1 MQDFTRRTLLQG
13 GTALAAAGAL
23 TGTGTAR
30 LRQGLGASG
39 AVEGG
44 EGRQAHGDALET
56 LRSGGGRRLQ
66 RHGRGF
72 QDRHR
77 HRDERLQR
85 ILRGRAA
92 EGFGRRQHRA
102 GLDVVWGLHTL
113 PQLFPTKVLQM
124 NDVADYLGKKYG
136 GWTDA
141 AAITC
146 KQGNDWL
153 GIPVATIGGYM
164 TYRKSAVDKAGF
176 NEFPKDF
183 PGFLEMC
190 KALKKNNTPAGFA
203 LGHASGDAN
212 GWLHWM
218 LWGHGA
224 YTVDKNDK
232 VIINSPETVK
242 ALEYCKALSDTFIPG
257 TASWND
263 GSNNKA
269 YLVGRALL
277 HRQRHLDLCRGEGR
291 SDQEGAHRGHLS
303 RAVCR
308 SVRSASRPN
317 CSSAVPILAFNFTKY
332 PNAAKAFIAFMLEK
346 ENYDKWLTGARGYL
360 THTLNAYDSS
370 PVWTADPKNQVF
382 SQASKRA
389 LPASGIGTP
398 GEKAA
403 TAIADFLV
411 VDMFANYCTG
421 REDCP
426 GRDRDCRTAVE
437 AHLSLM
443 TTETGGKQ
451 LPPVSAER
459 FAIEDETA
467 TRPLTIAGFCQWLT
481 SHSNPRTP
489 GGRSARPPGG
499 ISSRPIAIGLA
510 SGSCCRQWRS

>member
-1 MQDFTRRTLLQG
+1 MQDFTRRSLLQG

-23 TGTGTAR
+23 TGPALLDFAKAWAQAAPWKAEKGAKLTVMRWKRFVPAEDDAFNAMVAAFKTATGVEMNVFSESFEDV
-30 LRQGLGASG
+30 QPKAS
-39 AVEGG
+39 V
-44 EGRQAHGDALET
+44 
-56 LRSGGGRRLQ
+56 
-66 RHGRGF
+66 
-72 QDRHR
+72 
-77 HRDERLQR
+77 
-85 ILRGRAA
+85 AA
-92 EGFGRRQHRA
+92 NTGS

-113 PQLFPTKVLQM
+113 PQLFPTQVLQM

-146 KQGNDWL
+146 KQGNNWL

-164 TYRKSAVDKAGF
+164 TYRKSAVEKAGF
-176 NEFPKDF
+176 KDFPKDF
-183 PGFLEMC
+183 PGFLELC
-190 KALKKNNTPAGFA
+190 KALKKNNTPAGMA

-232 VIINSPETVK
+232 VIINSPETMK
-242 ALEYCKALSDTFIPG
+242 ALEYTKALTDTFIPG
-257 TASWND
+257 VASWND

-269 YLVGRALL
+269 YLSGELYCTANGISIYVAAKDDPTKKDLTEDTDHALYPVGPIGKPTELQL
-277 HRQRHLDLCRGEGR
+277 T
-291 SDQEGAHRGHLS
+291 
-303 RAVCR
+303 
-308 SVRSASRPN
+308 
-317 CSSAVPILAFNFTKY
+317 VPILAFKFTKY

-411 VDMFANYCTG
+411 FDMFANYCTG
-421 REDCP
+421 RETAP
-426 GRDRDCRTAVE
+426 GAI
-437 AHLSLM
+437 AI
-443 TTETGGKQ
+443 
-451 LPPVSAER
+451 AER
-459 FAIEDETA
+459 QLKRIY
-467 TRPLTIAGFCQWLT
+467 R
-481 SHSNPRTP
+481 
-489 GGRSARPPGG
+489 
-499 ISSRPIAIGLA
+499 
-510 SGSCCRQWRS
+510 